1 MTTSRLPLL
10 GALAV
15 GALALAGCA
24 GGGAEPPSPAPSSA
38 SASSA
43 SSTTTT
49 AASSASTSPT
59 ASSATAPTSPAASSA
74 TASTG
79 AASASGSLSLE
90 MPPAL
95 DGQRTLA
102 VQAAV
107 QRAAG
112 PGSEV
117 GLSAASPLERQTELR
132 QRAAGLEQAVDAAA
146 SPAPTRNA
154 EQQACLD
161 ATRSDLERDA
171 EAGAADLGLT
181 AQPETAATTGG
192 GPTSTPPPSFTAS
205 PDAEVTPLGVRVT
218 VYPTEEAARAAL
230 EDARAAGQACTGV
243 DLAGLGVE
251 SVTRTE
257 HEGGTAY
264 TALPAPGGSV
274 YSHLTAV
281 QDGARIVAVAQAD
294 ADGGV
299 PADAEDRAASIVTD
313 VLAALDGEG

>member
-1 MTTSRLPLL
+1 MTTSRLPLF
-10 GALAV
+10 GVLAV

-24 GGGAEPPSPAPSSA
+24 GGGTEPSSPAPSSA
-38 SASSA
+38 SS
-43 SSTTTT
+43 TTT
-49 AASSASTSPT
+49 AASSASM
-59 ASSATAPTSPAASSA
+59 SPAASAS
-74 TASTG
+74 TASSGG
-79 AASASGSLSLE
+79 ASASASASGSLSLE

-132 QRAAGLEQAVDAAA
+132 QRAAGLEQAVDAGA
-146 SPAPTRNA
+146 SPAPTRSA

-299 PADAEDRAASIVTD
+299 PADAEDRAASIVAD

>member
-24 GGGAEPPSPAPSSA
+24 GGGAEPSSPAPSSA
-38 SASSA
+38 SSA
-43 SSTTTT
+43 SSTTT
-49 AASSASTSPT
+49 AASSASTSPA
-59 ASSATAPTSPAASSA
+59 ASSSTAPTSPAASASTES
-74 TASTG
+74 TAS
-79 AASASGSLSLE
+79 ASASGSLSLE
-90 MPPAL
+90 MPAAL

-132 QRAAGLEQAVDAAA
+132 QRAAGLEQAVDAGA
-146 SPAPTRNA
+146 SPASTRSA

-192 GPTSTPPPSFTAS
+192 GPTTTPAPSFTAS

-230 EDARAAGQACTGV
+230 EDARAAAQACTGV

-251 SVTRTE
+251 RVTRTE

-264 TALPAPGGSV
+264 TAIPAPGGSV

-281 QDGARIVAVAQAD
+281 QDGARTVAVAQAD

-299 PADAEDRAASIVTD
+299 PPDAEDRAASIVAD

>member
-1 MTTSRLPLL
+1 MTTPRLPLL

-38 SASSA
+38 SS
-43 SSTTTT
+43 TTT
-49 AASSASTSPT
+49 AASSAS
-59 ASSATAPTSPAASSA
+59 TSPAASSA

-79 AASASGSLSLE
+79 AASSSGSLSLE

-132 QRAAGLEQAVDAAA
+132 QRAAGLEQAVDAGA
-146 SPAPTRNA
+146 SPAPTRSA
-154 EQQACLD
+154 DQQACLD

-281 QDGARIVAVAQAD
+281 QDGARTVAVAQAD

-299 PADAEDRAASIVTD
+299 PADAEDRATSIVTD
-313 VLAALDGEG
+313 VLASLDGEG

>member
-1 MTTSRLPLL
+1 
-10 GALAV
+10 
-15 GALALAGCA
+15 
-24 GGGAEPPSPAPSSA
+24 
-38 SASSA
+38 
-43 SSTTTT
+43 
-49 AASSASTSPT
+49 
-59 ASSATAPTSPAASSA
+59 
-74 TASTG
+74 
-79 AASASGSLSLE
+79 

-132 QRAAGLEQAVDAAA
+132 QRAAGLEQAVDAGA
-146 SPAPTRNA
+146 SPAPTRSA

-161 ATRSDLERDA
+161 ATRSALERDA

-192 GPTSTPPPSFTAS
+192 GPTSTPLPSFTAS

-218 VYPTEEAARAAL
+218 AYPTEEAARAAL
-230 EDARAAGQACTGV
+230 EDVRAAAQACTGV

-281 QDGARIVAVAQAD
+281 QDGARTVAVAQAD

-299 PADAEDRAASIVTD
+299 PADAEDRAASIVAD

>member
-24 GGGAEPPSPAPSSA
+24 GGGAEPSSPAPS

-43 SSTTTT
+43 SSTTT
-49 AASSASTSPT
+49 AASSASASPA
-59 ASSATAPTSPAASSA
+59 ASSSTAPTSPAASTS
-74 TASTG
+74 TAST
-79 AASASGSLSLE
+79 ASASASSSLSLE

-132 QRAAGLEQAVDAAA
+132 QRAAGLEQAVDAGA
-146 SPAPTRNA
+146 SPASTRSA

-192 GPTSTPPPSFTAS
+192 GPTTTPAPSFTAS

-230 EDARAAGQACTGV
+230 EDARAAAQACTGV
-243 DLAGLGVE
+243 DLAGLDVE

-281 QDGARIVAVAQAD
+281 QDGARTVAVAQAD

-299 PADAEDRAASIVTD
+299 PADAEDRAASIVAD

>member
-1 MTTSRLPLL
+1 MTTSRLPLF
-10 GALAV
+10 GVLAV

-24 GGGAEPPSPAPSSA
+24 GGGGAEPSSPAPSSA
-38 SASSA
+38 SS
-43 SSTTTT
+43 TTT
-49 AASSASTSPT
+49 AASSASTSP
-59 ASSATAPTSPAASSA
+59 AASSS
-74 TASTG
+74 TESTG
-79 AASASGSLSLE
+79 AAESTAGASASGSLSLE

-132 QRAAGLEQAVDAAA
+132 QRAAGLEQAVDAGA
-146 SPAPTRNA
+146 SPAPTRSA

-192 GPTSTPPPSFTAS
+192 GPTTTPAPSFTAS

-230 EDARAAGQACTGV
+230 EDARAAAQACTGV
-243 DLAGLGVE
+243 DLAGLDVE

-281 QDGARIVAVAQAD
+281 QDGARTVAVAQAD

-299 PADAEDRAASIVTD
+299 PADAEDRAASIVAD

>member
-24 GGGAEPPSPAPSSA
+24 GGGAEPSSPAPSSA
-38 SASSA
+38 SS
-43 SSTTTT
+43 TTT
-49 AASSASTSPT
+49 AASSASTSP
-59 ASSATAPTSPAASSA
+59 AAS
-74 TASTG
+74 TSTEST
-79 AASASGSLSLE
+79 ASASASSSLSLE

-132 QRAAGLEQAVDAAA
+132 QRADGLEQTVDAGA
-146 SPAPTRNA
+146 SPAPTRSA

-161 ATRSDLERDA
+161 ATRSALERDA

-192 GPTSTPPPSFTAS
+192 GPTTTPAPSFTAS

-230 EDARAAGQACTGV
+230 EDARAAAQACTGV

-251 SVTRTE
+251 RVTRTE

-264 TALPAPGGSV
+264 TAIPAPGGSV

-281 QDGARIVAVAQAD
+281 QDGARTVAVAQAD

-299 PADAEDRAASIVTD
+299 PADAEDRAASIVAD

>member
-10 GALAV
+10 GVLAV

-24 GGGAEPPSPAPSSA
+24 GGGAEPSSPSSA
-38 SASSA
+38 SSSA
-43 SSTTTT
+43 SPTTT
-49 AASSASTSPT
+49 AASSASTSP
-59 ASSATAPTSPAASSA
+59 AASSSPE
-74 TASTG
+74 STG
-79 AASASGSLSLE
+79 GASASGSLSLE

-132 QRAAGLEQAVDAAA
+132 QRAAGLEQAVDAGA
-146 SPAPTRNA
+146 SPAPTRSA

-181 AQPETAATTGG
+181 AQPATAATTGG

-230 EDARAAGQACTGV
+230 EDARAAAQACTGV

-257 HEGGTAY
+257 HEG
-264 TALPAPGGSV
+264 
-274 YSHLTAV
+274 
-281 QDGARIVAVAQAD
+281 
-294 ADGGV
+294 
-299 PADAEDRAASIVTD
+299 
-313 VLAALDGEG
+313 

>member
-24 GGGAEPPSPAPSSA
+24 GGGAEPSSPAPSSA
-38 SASSA
+38 SS
-43 SSTTTT
+43 TTT
-49 AASSASTSPT
+49 AASSASTSP
-59 ASSATAPTSPAASSA
+59 AAS
-74 TASTG
+74 TSTEST
-79 AASASGSLSLE
+79 ASASASSSLSLE

-132 QRAAGLEQAVDAAA
+132 QRAAGLEQAVDAGA
-146 SPAPTRNA
+146 SPAPTRSA

-161 ATRSDLERDA
+161 ATRSALERDA

-192 GPTSTPPPSFTAS
+192 GPTTTPAPSFTAS

-230 EDARAAGQACTGV
+230 EDARAAAQACTGV

-257 HEGGTAY
+257 HEGGTGY
-264 TALPAPGGSV
+264 TAIPAPGGSV
-274 YSHLTAV
+274 YAHLTDV
-281 QDGARIVAVAQAD
+281 QDGARTVAVAQAD

-299 PADAEDRAASIVTD
+299 PADAEDRAASIVAD

>member
-1 MTTSRLPLL
+1 MTTPRLPLL

-24 GGGAEPPSPAPSSA
+24 GGGGAEPSSPAPSSA
-38 SASSA
+38 SS
-43 SSTTTT
+43 TTT
-49 AASSASTSPT
+49 AASS
-59 ASSATAPTSPAASSA
+59 APTSPAASSS
-74 TASTG
+74 TESTG
-79 AASASGSLSLE
+79 AAESTAGASASGSLSLE

-132 QRAAGLEQAVDAAA
+132 QRAAGLEQAVDAGA
-146 SPAPTRNA
+146 SPASTRSA

-192 GPTSTPPPSFTAS
+192 GPTTTPAPSFTAS

-230 EDARAAGQACTGV
+230 EDARAAAQACTGV

-257 HEGGTAY
+257 HEGGTGY
-264 TALPAPGGSV
+264 TAIPAPGGSV
-274 YSHLTAV
+274 YAHLTDV
-281 QDGARIVAVAQAD
+281 QDGARTVAVAQAD

-299 PADAEDRAASIVTD
+299 PADAEDRAASIVAD

>member
-10 GALAV
+10 GVLAV

-24 GGGAEPPSPAPSSA
+24 GGGTEPSSP
-38 SASSA
+38 SSA
-43 SSTTTT
+43 SSTTTAASPASP
-49 AASSASTSPT
+49 AASSS
-59 ASSATAPTSPAASSA
+59 TAPTSPAASAS

-79 AASASGSLSLE
+79 GASASASASGSLSLK

-132 QRAAGLEQAVDAAA
+132 QRAAGLEQAVDAGA
-146 SPAPTRNA
+146 SPAPTRSA

-161 ATRSDLERDA
+161 ATRSALERDA

-192 GPTSTPPPSFTAS
+192 GPTTTPAPSFTAS
-205 PDAEVTPLGVRVT
+205 PGAEVTPLGVRVT

-230 EDARAAGQACTGV
+230 EDARAAAQACTGV
-243 DLAGLGVE
+243 DLAGLGME
-251 SVTRTE
+251 SVTRAE

-274 YSHLTAV
+274 YAHLTDV
-281 QDGARIVAVAQAD
+281 QDGARTVAVAQAD

-299 PADAEDRAASIVTD
+299 PADAEDRAASIVAD

>member
-24 GGGAEPPSPAPSSA
+24 GGGGAEPSSPAPSSA
-38 SASSA
+38 SS
-43 SSTTTT
+43 TTT
-49 AASSASTSPT
+49 AASS
-59 ASSATAPTSPAASSA
+59 APTSPAASSS
-74 TASTG
+74 TESTG
-79 AASASGSLSLE
+79 AAESTAGASASGSLSLE

-132 QRAAGLEQAVDAAA
+132 QRAAGLEQTVDAGA
-146 SPAPTRNA
+146 SPAPTRSA

-161 ATRSDLERDA
+161 AARSALERDA

-192 GPTSTPPPSFTAS
+192 GPTTTPAPSFTAS

-230 EDARAAGQACTGV
+230 EDARAAAQACTGV
-243 DLAGLGVE
+243 DLAGLDVE

-281 QDGARIVAVAQAD
+281 QDGARTVAVAQAD

-299 PADAEDRAASIVTD
+299 PADAEDRAASIVAD

>member
-24 GGGAEPPSPAPSSA
+24 GGGGAEPSSPAPSSA
-38 SASSA
+38 SS
-43 SSTTTT
+43 TTT
-49 AASSASTSPT
+49 AASPASTSPA
-59 ASSATAPTSPAASSA
+59 ASSSTAPTSPAASSS

-79 AASASGSLSLE
+79 GTSASGSLSLE

-95 DGQRTLA
+95 NGQRTLA

-230 EDARAAGQACTGV
+230 EDARAAAQACTGV

-281 QDGARIVAVAQAD
+281 QDGARTVAVAQAD

-299 PADAEDRAASIVTD
+299 PADAEDRAASIVAD

>member
-10 GALAV
+10 GVLAV

-24 GGGAEPPSPAPSSA
+24 GGGAEPSSPSSA
-38 SASSA
+38 SSSA
-43 SSTTTT
+43 SPTTT
-49 AASSASTSPT
+49 AASSASTSP
-59 ASSATAPTSPAASSA
+59 AASSSPE
-74 TASTG
+74 STG
-79 AASASGSLSLE
+79 GASASGSLSLE

-132 QRAAGLEQAVDAAA
+132 QRAAGLEQAVDAGA
-146 SPAPTRNA
+146 SPAPTRSA

-230 EDARAAGQACTGV
+230 EDARAAAQACTGV

-257 HEGGTAY
+257 HEGGTGY

-299 PADAEDRAASIVTD
+299 PADAEDRAASIVAD

>member
-1 MTTSRLPLL
+1 MTTSRLPLF

-15 GALALAGCA
+15 GALALTGCA
-24 GGGAEPPSPAPSSA
+24 GGGGAEPSSPAPSSV
-38 SASSA
+38 SS
-43 SSTTTT
+43 TTT
-49 AASSASTSPT
+49 AASSASTSP
-59 ASSATAPTSPAASSA
+59 AASSS
-74 TASTG
+74 TESTG
-79 AASASGSLSLE
+79 AAESTASASASSSLSLE

-132 QRAAGLEQAVDAAA
+132 QRADGLEQAVDAGA
-146 SPAPTRNA
+146 SPAPTRSA

-161 ATRSDLERDA
+161 ATRSALERDA

-192 GPTSTPPPSFTAS
+192 GPTTTPAPSFTAS

-230 EDARAAGQACTGV
+230 EDARAAAQACTGV

-257 HEGGTAY
+257 HEGGTGY
-264 TALPAPGGSV
+264 TAIPAPGGSV
-274 YSHLTAV
+274 YAHLTAV
-281 QDGARIVAVAQAD
+281 QDGARTVAVAQAD

-299 PADAEDRAASIVTD
+299 PADAEDRAASIVAD

>member
-24 GGGAEPPSPAPSSA
+24 GGGGAEPSSPAPSSA
-38 SASSA
+38 SS
-43 SSTTTT
+43 TTT
-49 AASSASTSPT
+49 AASSAS
-59 ASSATAPTSPAASSA
+59 TSPAASSA

-79 AASASGSLSLE
+79 AASSSGSLSLE

>member
-24 GGGAEPPSPAPSSA
+24 GGGGAEPSSPAPSSA
-38 SASSA
+38 SS
-43 SSTTTT
+43 TTT
-49 AASSASTSPT
+49 AASSASTSPA
-59 ASSATAPTSPAASSA
+59 ASSSTAPTSPAASAS
-74 TASTG
+74 TASSGG
-79 AASASGSLSLE
+79 ASASASASGSLSLE

-132 QRAAGLEQAVDAAA
+132 QRAAGLEQTVDAGA
-146 SPAPTRNA
+146 SPAPTRSA

-161 ATRSDLERDA
+161 ATRSALERDA

-192 GPTSTPPPSFTAS
+192 GPTTTPAPSFTAS

-230 EDARAAGQACTGV
+230 EDARAAAQACTGV

-281 QDGARIVAVAQAD
+281 QDGARTVAVAQAD

-299 PADAEDRAASIVTD
+299 PADAEDRAASIVAD

>member
-15 GALALAGCA
+15 GALALAGCG

-38 SASSA
+38 SS
-43 SSTTTT
+43 TTT
-49 AASSASTSPT
+49 AASSAS
-59 ASSATAPTSPAASSA
+59 TSPAASSA

-79 AASASGSLSLE
+79 AASSSGSLSLE

-299 PADAEDRAASIVTD
+299 PADAEDRAASIVAD

>member
-10 GALAV
+10 GVLAV

-24 GGGAEPPSPAPSSA
+24 GGGAEPSSPSSA
-38 SASSA
+38 SSSA
-43 SSTTTT
+43 SPTTT
-49 AASSASTSPT
+49 AASSASTSP
-59 ASSATAPTSPAASSA
+59 AASSSP
-74 TASTG
+74 ASTG
-79 AASASGSLSLE
+79 GASASGSLSLE

-112 PGSEV
+112 PRSEV

-132 QRAAGLEQAVDAAA
+132 QRAAGLEQTVDAGA
-146 SPAPTRNA
+146 SPASTRSA

-192 GPTSTPPPSFTAS
+192 GPTSTPAPSFTAS

-230 EDARAAGQACTGV
+230 EDARAAAQACTGV

-281 QDGARIVAVAQAD
+281 QDGARTVAVAQAD

>member
-38 SASSA
+38 SS
-43 SSTTTT
+43 TTT
-49 AASSASTSPT
+49 AASSAS
-59 ASSATAPTSPAASSA
+59 TSPAASSA

-79 AASASGSLSLE
+79 AASSSGSLSLE

-192 GPTSTPPPSFTAS
+192 GPTTTPAPSFTAS

-281 QDGARIVAVAQAD
+281 QDGARTVAVAQAD

-299 PADAEDRAASIVTD
+299 PADAEDRAASIVAD

>member
-38 SASSA
+38 SS
-43 SSTTTT
+43 TTT
-49 AASSASTSPT
+49 AASSAS
-59 ASSATAPTSPAASSA
+59 TSPAASSA

-79 AASASGSLSLE
+79 AASSSGSLSLE

-132 QRAAGLEQAVDAAA
+132 QRAAGLEQAVDAGA
-146 SPAPTRNA
+146 SPASTRSA

-299 PADAEDRAASIVTD
+299 PADAEDRAASIVAD

>member
-24 GGGAEPPSPAPSSA
+24 GGGGAEPSSPAPSSA
-38 SASSA
+38 SS
-43 SSTTTT
+43 TTT
-49 AASSASTSPT
+49 AASPASTSPA
-59 ASSATAPTSPAASSA
+59 ASSSTAPTSPAASSS

-79 AASASGSLSLE
+79 GTSASGSLSLE

-230 EDARAAGQACTGV
+230 EDARAAAQACTGV

-281 QDGARIVAVAQAD
+281 QDGARTVAVAQAD

-299 PADAEDRAASIVTD
+299 PADAEDRAASIVAD

>member
-1 MTTSRLPLL
+1 MTTPRLPLL

-24 GGGAEPPSPAPSSA
+24 GGGAEPSSPAPSSA
-38 SASSA
+38 SS
-43 SSTTTT
+43 TTT
-49 AASSASTSPT
+49 AASSASTSP
-59 ASSATAPTSPAASSA
+59 AASSS
-74 TASTG
+74 TESTG
-79 AASASGSLSLE
+79 AAESTAGASASGSLSLE

-132 QRAAGLEQAVDAAA
+132 QRAAGLEQAVDAGA
-146 SPAPTRNA
+146 SPASTRSA

-192 GPTSTPPPSFTAS
+192 GPTTTPAPSFTAS

-230 EDARAAGQACTGV
+230 EDARAAAQACTGV
-243 DLAGLGVE
+243 DLAGLDVE

-281 QDGARIVAVAQAD
+281 QDGARTVAVAQAD

-299 PADAEDRAASIVTD
+299 PADAEDRAASIVAD

>member
-24 GGGAEPPSPAPSSA
+24 GGGAEPSSPAPSSA
-38 SASSA
+38 SS
-43 SSTTTT
+43 TTT
-49 AASSASTSPT
+49 AASSASPA
-59 ASSATAPTSPAASSA
+59 ASSSTAPTSPAASAS
-74 TASTG
+74 TASMG
-79 AASASGSLSLE
+79 GASASGSLSLE

-132 QRAAGLEQAVDAAA
+132 QRAAGLEQTVDAGA
-146 SPAPTRNA
+146 SPAPTRSA
-154 EQQACLD
+154 EQEACLD
-161 ATRSDLERDA
+161 AARSALERDA

-192 GPTSTPPPSFTAS
+192 GPTTTPAPSFTAS

-230 EDARAAGQACTGV
+230 EDARAAAQACTGV

-251 SVTRTE
+251 RVTRTE

-281 QDGARIVAVAQAD
+281 QDGARTVAVAQAD

-299 PADAEDRAASIVTD
+299 PADAEDRAASIVAD

>member
-1 MTTSRLPLL
+1 MTTPRLPLL

-24 GGGAEPPSPAPSSA
+24 GGGAEPSSPAPSSA
-38 SASSA
+38 SSA
-43 SSTTTT
+43 SSTTT
-49 AASSASTSPT
+49 AASSASTSPA
-59 ASSATAPTSPAASSA
+59 ASSSTAPTSPAASSS

-79 AASASGSLSLE
+79 GTSASGSLSLE

-132 QRAAGLEQAVDAAA
+132 QRAAGLEQTVDAGA
-146 SPAPTRNA
+146 SPAPTRSA

-192 GPTSTPPPSFTAS
+192 GPTTTPAPSFTAS

-230 EDARAAGQACTGV
+230 EDARAAAQACTGV

-299 PADAEDRAASIVTD
+299 PADAEDRAASIVAD

>member
-1 MTTSRLPLL
+1 MMTPRLPLL

-24 GGGAEPPSPAPSSA
+24 GGGGEPSSPAPSSA
-38 SASSA
+38 SSA
-43 SSTTTT
+43 SSTTT
-49 AASSASTSPT
+49 AASSASTSP
-59 ASSATAPTSPAASSA
+59 AASSSTES
-74 TASTG
+74 TAS
-79 AASASGSLSLE
+79 ASASGSLSLE

-132 QRAAGLEQAVDAAA
+132 QRAAGLEQTVDAGA
-146 SPAPTRNA
+146 SPASTRSA

-171 EAGAADLGLT
+171 EAGAADLGFT

-192 GPTSTPPPSFTAS
+192 GPTSTPVPSFTAS

-230 EDARAAGQACTGV
+230 EDARAAAQACTGV
-243 DLAGLGVE
+243 DLAGLVVE

-281 QDGARIVAVAQAD
+281 QDGARTVAVAQAD

-299 PADAEDRAASIVTD
+299 PADAEDRATSIVTD

>member
-1 MTTSRLPLL
+1 MTTPRLPLL
-10 GALAV
+10 GVLAV
-15 GALALAGCA
+15 GALTLAGCA
-24 GGGAEPPSPAPSSA
+24 SGGAETSSPAPSSA
-38 SASSA
+38 SS
-43 SSTTTT
+43 TT
-49 AASSASTSPT
+49 AASSASTSP
-59 ASSATAPTSPAASSA
+59 AASASA
-74 TASTG
+74 ASTG
-79 AASASGSLSLE
+79 GASASGSLSLE

-117 GLSAASPLERQTELR
+117 GLNAASPLERQTELR
-132 QRAAGLEQAVDAAA
+132 QRAAGLEQAVDAGA
-146 SPAPTRNA
+146 SPAPTRSA

-161 ATRSDLERDA
+161 ATRSALERDA
-171 EAGAADLGLT
+171 EAGAANLGLT

-192 GPTSTPPPSFTAS
+192 GPTSTPVPSFTAS

-230 EDARAAGQACTGV
+230 EDARAAAQACTGV

-257 HEGGTAY
+257 HEGGTGY

-274 YSHLTAV
+274 YAHLTAV
-281 QDGARIVAVAQAD
+281 QDGARTVAVAQAD

-299 PADAEDRAASIVTD
+299 PADAEDRAASIVAD

>member
-1 MTTSRLPLL
+1 MTTPRLPLL

-24 GGGAEPPSPAPSSA
+24 GGGGAEPSSPAS
-38 SASSA
+38 SSA
-43 SSTTTT
+43 SSTTT
-49 AASSASTSPT
+49 AASSASTSPA
-59 ASSATAPTSPAASSA
+59 ASSSTAPTSPAAS
-74 TASTG
+74 ASTEST
-79 AASASGSLSLE
+79 ASASASSSLSLE
-90 MPPAL
+90 MPAAL

-117 GLSAASPLERQTELR
+117 GLSAVSPLERQTELR
-132 QRAAGLEQAVDAAA
+132 QRAAGLVQTVDAGA
-146 SPAPTRNA
+146 SPAPTRSA

-161 ATRSDLERDA
+161 AARSALERDA
-171 EAGAADLGLT
+171 EAADLGLT

-192 GPTSTPPPSFTAS
+192 GPTTTPAPSFTAS

-230 EDARAAGQACTGV
+230 EDARAAAQACTGV
-243 DLAGLGVE
+243 DLAGLDVE

-281 QDGARIVAVAQAD
+281 QDGARTVAVAQAD

-299 PADAEDRAASIVTD
+299 PADAEDRAASIVAD

>member
-1 MTTSRLPLL
+1 MTTPRLPLL

-24 GGGAEPPSPAPSSA
+24 GGGAEPSSPAPSSA
-38 SASSA
+38 PS
-43 SSTTTT
+43 TTT
-49 AASSASTSPT
+49 AASSASTSSV
-59 ASSATAPTSPAASSA
+59 ASAS
-74 TASTG
+74 TAST
-79 AASASGSLSLE
+79 ASASASASASGSLSLE

-132 QRAAGLEQAVDAAA
+132 QRAAGLEQAVDAGA
-146 SPAPTRNA
+146 SPAATRSA

-161 ATRSDLERDA
+161 ATRADLERDA
-171 EAGAADLGLT
+171 EAGAADLGFT

-192 GPTSTPPPSFTAS
+192 GPTSTPVPSFTAS

-230 EDARAAGQACTGV
+230 EDARAAAQACTGV

-281 QDGARIVAVAQAD
+281 QDGARTVAVAQAD

-299 PADAEDRAASIVTD
+299 PADAEDRAASIVAD

>member
-1 MTTSRLPLL
+1 MTTSRLPLF
-10 GALAV
+10 GVLAV

-24 GGGAEPPSPAPSSA
+24 GGGAEPSSPAPS

-43 SSTTTT
+43 SSTTT
-49 AASSASTSPT
+49 AASSAS
-59 ASSATAPTSPAASSA
+59 ASPAAS
-74 TASTG
+74 TSTEST
-79 AASASGSLSLE
+79 ASASASSSLSLE

-132 QRAAGLEQAVDAAA
+132 QRAAGLEQAVDAGA
-146 SPAPTRNA
+146 SPASTRSA

-192 GPTSTPPPSFTAS
+192 GPTSTPVPSFTAS

-230 EDARAAGQACTGV
+230 EDARAAAQACTGV

-264 TALPAPGGSV
+264 TALPAPGGSI

-281 QDGARIVAVAQAD
+281 QDGARTVAVAQAD

-299 PADAEDRAASIVTD
+299 PPDAEDRAASIVAD

>member
-49 AASSASTSPT
+49 AASSASTSP
-59 ASSATAPTSPAASSA
+59 AASSA

-79 AASASGSLSLE
+79 AASSSGSLSLE

-299 PADAEDRAASIVTD
+299 PADAEDRAASIVAD

>member
-38 SASSA
+38 SS
-43 SSTTTT
+43 TTT
-49 AASSASTSPT
+49 AASS
-59 ASSATAPTSPAASSA
+59 APTSPAASSS
-74 TASTG
+74 TESTG
-79 AASASGSLSLE
+79 AAESTAGTSASASASGSLSLE

-95 DGQRTLA
+95 DGQRTPA

-132 QRAAGLEQAVDAAA
+132 QRAADLEQTVDAGA
-146 SPAPTRNA
+146 SPAPTRSA

-161 ATRSDLERDA
+161 ATRADLERDA

-192 GPTSTPPPSFTAS
+192 GPTTTPAPSFTAS

-230 EDARAAGQACTGV
+230 EDARAAAQACTGV

-281 QDGARIVAVAQAD
+281 QDGARTVAVAQAD

-299 PADAEDRAASIVTD
+299 PADAEDRAASIVAD

>member
-24 GGGAEPPSPAPSSA
+24 GGGTEPSSPAPSSA
-38 SASSA
+38 SS
-43 SSTTTT
+43 TTT
-49 AASSASTSPT
+49 AASSASTSPA
-59 ASSATAPTSPAASSA
+59 ASSSTAPTSPAAS
-74 TASTG
+74 ASTESTG
-79 AASASGSLSLE
+79 GASASGSLSLE

-230 EDARAAGQACTGV
+230 EDARAAAQACTGV

-281 QDGARIVAVAQAD
+281 QDGARTVAVAQAD

-299 PADAEDRAASIVTD
+299 PADAEDRAASIVAD

>member
-10 GALAV
+10 GVLAV

-24 GGGAEPPSPAPSSA
+24 GGSAEPSSPAPSS

-43 SSTTTT
+43 SSTTA
-49 AASSASTSPT
+49 AASSASTSP
-59 ASSATAPTSPAASSA
+59 AASAS

-79 AASASGSLSLE
+79 GASASGSLSLE

-132 QRAAGLEQAVDAAA
+132 QRAAGLEQTVDAGA
-146 SPAPTRNA
+146 SPAPTRSA

-161 ATRSDLERDA
+161 ATRSALERDA

-192 GPTSTPPPSFTAS
+192 GPTTTPAPSFTAS

-230 EDARAAGQACTGV
+230 EDARAAAQACTGV

-264 TALPAPGGSV
+264 TALPAPGESV
-274 YSHLTAV
+274 YAHLTAV
-281 QDGARIVAVAQAD
+281 QDGARTVAVAQAD

>member
-1 MTTSRLPLL
+1 MTTPRFPLL

-24 GGGAEPPSPAPSSA
+24 GGGAEPSSPAPSSA
-38 SASSA
+38 SS
-43 SSTTTT
+43 TTT
-49 AASSASTSPT
+49 AASPASTSPA
-59 ASSATAPTSPAASSA
+59 ASASTAPTSPAASAS

-79 AASASGSLSLE
+79 GASASGSLSLE

-112 PGSEV
+112 PRSEV

-132 QRAAGLEQAVDAAA
+132 QRAAGLEQTVDAGA
-146 SPAPTRNA
+146 SPASTRSA

-181 AQPETAATTGG
+181 AQPKTAATTGG
-192 GPTSTPPPSFTAS
+192 GPTTTPAPSFTAS

-230 EDARAAGQACTGV
+230 EDARAAAQACTGV

-251 SVTRTE
+251 RVTRTE
-257 HEGGTAY
+257 HEGGTGY

-281 QDGARIVAVAQAD
+281 QDGARTVAVAQAD

-299 PADAEDRAASIVTD
+299 PADAEDRAASIVAD

>member
-1 MTTSRLPLL
+1 MTTPRLPLL

-24 GGGAEPPSPAPSSA
+24 GGGGAEPSSPAS
-38 SASSA
+38 SSA
-43 SSTTTT
+43 SSTTT
-49 AASSASTSPT
+49 AASSASTSP
-59 ASSATAPTSPAASSA
+59 AASSS
-74 TASTG
+74 TESTG
-79 AASASGSLSLE
+79 AAESTASASASGSLSLE

-102 VQAAV
+102 VQTAV

-117 GLSAASPLERQTELR
+117 GLSAVSPLERQTELR
-132 QRAAGLEQAVDAAA
+132 QRAAGLEQTVDAGA
-146 SPAPTRNA
+146 SPASTRSA

-192 GPTSTPPPSFTAS
+192 GPTTTPAPSFTAS

-230 EDARAAGQACTGV
+230 EDARAAAQACTGV

-281 QDGARIVAVAQAD
+281 QDGARTVAVAQAD

-299 PADAEDRAASIVTD
+299 PADAEDRAASIVAE
-313 VLAALDGEG
+313 VLAALDGQG